1 MKLNRTY
8 LFIAITS
15 AALLIVLIIQV
26 NWTLQAAQAK
36 KEMFNEKANMVLSR
50 TAEALSA
57 DKQVLGRITRSDVRK
72 VDSLFRHFMKLYNF
86 QIAYYFEVKSI
97 LPTSTFSDVN
107 PPGCYVACVK
117 RKDMNGDLE
126 LKLVFP
132 DKEEFIMAEMGIP
145 FITSVILIFLVL
157 VMSWRT
163 ILSLM
168 KEKMISEHTTDFLNN
183 MTHEFKTPVT
193 NIALAAKM
201 LSKDQNIKQEEKIR
215 HYSGII
221 LDENEKLRLQVEQV
235 LNMTA
240 FERNE
245 IPLQKT
251 ELDVH
256 ELISNAVRNM
266 GVQLESRQG
275 NISADLKAENFVIN
289 GDKTHFTNALSNLI
303 DNAIK
308 YSSAK
313 PEINIETLNEQ
324 ENLVVKISDKGIG
337 IDEKY
342 RQKVFDKFFRV
353 PTGDV
358 HNVKGFG
365 LGLAYTKKIIEL
377 HGGNIGLESEK
388 GKGTT
393 FIITLPHA

>member
-1 MKLNRTY
+1 
-8 LFIAITS
+8 
-15 AALLIVLIIQV
+15 
-26 NWTLQAAQAK
+26 LQAAQAK

-50 TAEALSA
+50 TAEALSS
-57 DKQVLGRITRSDVRK
+57 DKQVLSRITRNDVRK
-72 VDSLFRHFMKLYNF
+72 VDSLFRHFMKVYNF
-86 QIAYYFEVKSI
+86 QIAYYFEVKPI
-97 LPTSTFSDVN
+97 LTKSTFSDIS
-107 PPGCYVACVK
+107 PAGCYTTCVK
-117 RKDMNGDLE
+117 RDNISGDLE

-145 FITSVILIFLVL
+145 FITSVALILLVL
-157 VMSWRT
+157 IMSWRT

-168 KEKMISEHTTDFLNN
+168 KEKMIADHTTDFLNN
-183 MTHEFKTPVT
+183 MTHEFKTPLT
-193 NIALAAKM
+193 NIGLAAKM
-201 LSKDQNIKQEEKIR
+201 LSKDQNIKQEEKIK

-221 LDENEKLRLQVEQV
+221 LSENEKLRMQVEQV

-240 FERNE
+240 FERGE
-245 IPLQKT
+245 IPMHKT
-251 ELDVH
+251 ELDIH
-256 ELISNAVRNM
+256 ELIAGAVKSM
-266 GVQLESRQG
+266 SVQLESRQG
-275 NISADLKAENFVIN
+275 SIVADLNAEDFVIN
-289 GDKTHFTNALSNLI
+289 GDETHFTNALCNLL

-308 YSSAK
+308 YSSGK
-313 PEINIETLNEQ
+313 PHLNIETLSEQ
-324 ENLVVKISDKGIG
+324 GNLVIKISDKGIG

-342 RQKVFDKFFRV
+342 RDKVFDKFFRV

-377 HGGNIGLESEK
+377 HGGKIELQSEK